1 MTSEEAR
8 ARALD
13 LLNAS
18 GFAFL
23 GTNGPDGIPWIKAM
37 FKMENDGLARV
48 FFSTNTS
55 SRRVAMIAADPRASV
70 YVADTGSFRGLLL
83 LGEAE
88 LRTDRE
94 ARERIWREGFERY
107 YPLGV
112 DDPDYSVIVFT
123 ARRANYYEMLA
134 NVSFDIP

>member
-1 MTSEEAR
+1 MTPDEAR
-8 ARALD
+8 VRSLD
-13 LLNAS
+13 LLNPAGS
-18 GFAFL
+18 AFL
-23 GTNGPDGIPWIKAM
+23 GTNGPDGVPWIKAM
-37 FKMENDGLARV
+37 FKMENEGLERV
-48 FFSTNTS
+48 WFSTNTS
-55 SRRVAMIAADPRASV
+55 SKRVAMIAADGRASV

-88 LRTDRE
+88 VRADRE

-123 ARRANYYEMLA
+123 AHRANYYEMLA